1 MIVCAHGNVAE
12 YCEAHGMT
20 IGSCWDGDLLE
31 YDGGCRV
38 LVTDIEIS
46 ESEYY
51 VVKGVMM
58 TRGIEIISVKY
69 GDDLKTGRRQNSCP
83 RQPFGFSFVNGEVRE
98 HPEKIA
104 VARRIIELHDR
115 RMTYREIQADVGVH
129 HPDGRNLSLGT
140 IQKIVKNRNK
150 YGG

>member
-12 YCEAHGMT
+12 YCEAHDMT

-51 VVKGVMM
+51 VIKGVML

-69 GDDLKTGRRQNSCP
+69 GDDPKTGCRSSCP
-83 RQPFGFSFVNGEVRE
+83 RQVFGFRMVNGEVVE
-98 HPEKIA
+98 HPEKMA
-104 VARRIIELHDR
+104 VAQRIIKLHDKGY
-115 RMTYREIQADVGVH
+115 TYREIREDYKVC

-140 IQKIVKNRNK
+140 IQKIIKNRNK